1 VVIIGGG
8 VIGTAVAYYLAR
20 RGVRAT
26 LLEKGHMASG
36 SSGACDGLV
45 LLQSKKP
52 GIHLRLAMESRTLFD
67 RLMEDLPVSIEYRRG
82 GGMVVIETEEEF
94 RAMEHHVQEQR
105 DTGLEVTLLDN
116 AASRRIEPE
125 LSKSLAGAAYSSL
138 DGQVN
143 PIALTR
149 GFALAARAL
158 GARIQSHTEVKG
170 IRMQGG
176 RVTGV
181 ETDQG
186 LFPAA
191 VVVNAAGV
199 YAPQI
204 GEMVGITVPIRP
216 RRGQLLATAAVKPMV
231 KGCFISARYIAAK
244 HNPELAKGKGEG
256 IAIEQTESGN
266 LLLGSTREF
275 VGFDRRTTVEGL
287 RGIACSTMAVLPA
300 LSGLNVIRSF
310 AGLRP
315 YTPDG
320 LPILGPVQAVDG
332 FMMAAGHEGDGI
344 ALSPITGELIA
355 QVIAEG
361 RTKIPLEPFR
371 LERFES
377 SHDRA
382 GRPLKQDRADENRD
396 DPQRRCKDRA
406 GSDPWLKTRNG

>member
-1 VVIIGGG
+1 MRDVVVIGGG
-8 VIGTAVAYYLAR
+8 VIGASVAYHLAR

-26 LLEKGHMASG
+26 LLERGDMASG

-45 LLQSKKP
+45 LLQSKRP
-52 GIHLRLAMESRTLFD
+52 GIHLRLAMESRGLFD
-67 RLMEDLPVSIEYRRG
+67 RLTEELPVSIEYRRG

-94 RAMEHHVQEQR
+94 RAMERYVQEQR
-105 DTGLEVTLLDN
+105 ETGLEVALLDI
-116 AASRRIEPE
+116 AAARRMEPE
-125 LSKSLAGAAYSSL
+125 LSESLVGAAYSSL

-143 PIALTR
+143 PIALTH
-149 GFALAARAL
+149 GFALGARAL
-158 GARIQSHTEVKG
+158 GARIRTHTEVTG
-170 IRMQGG
+170 IRREGG

-186 LFPAA
+186 RFSAG

-199 YAPQI
+199 YAPRL

-216 RRGQLLATAAVKPMV
+216 RRGQLLVTGATRPMIQ
-231 KGCFISARYIAAK
+231 GCFISARYIAAK

-275 VGFDRRTTVEGL
+275 AGFDRRTTVEGL
-287 RGIACSTMAVLPA
+287 RGIARRTMAVLPG
-300 LSGLNVIRSF
+300 LSALNVIRSF

-320 LPILGPVQAVDG
+320 LPILGPVEGVDG
-332 FMMAAGHEGDGI
+332 FIMAAGHEGDGI

-355 QVIAEG
+355 QYIVEG
-361 RTKIPLEPFR
+361 RTEISLDPFR
-371 LERFES
+371 LKRFGS
-377 SHDRA
+377 SLDPA
-382 GRPLKQDRADENRD
+382 GRDLNREGFHHEST
-396 DPQRRCKDRA
+396 K
-406 GSDPWLKTRNG
+406 G

>member
-1 VVIIGGG
+1 LASCTKDVVVIGGG
-8 VIGTAVAYYLAR
+8 VIGTSVAYYLAR
-20 RGVRAT
+20 LGVRAT
-26 LLEKGHMASG
+26 LLERGDIAAG

-45 LLQSKKP
+45 LLQSKRP
-52 GIHLRLAMESRTLFD
+52 GIHLRLAMESINLFD
-67 RLMEDLPVSIEYRRG
+67 RLVEEMPASIEYRRG

-94 RAMEHHVQEQR
+94 LAMERYVQEQR
-105 DTGLEVTLLDN
+105 QTGLEVALLDI
-116 AASRRIEPE
+116 AAARRKEPE
-125 LSKSLAGAAYSSL
+125 LSESLVGAAYSPL

-143 PIALTR
+143 PIALTH

-158 GARIQSHTEVKG
+158 GARIKTHTEVKG
-170 IRMQGG
+170 VRTEGG

-186 LFPAA
+186 FLPADA
-191 VVVNAAGV
+191 IVNAAGV
-199 YAPQI
+199 YAPWI

-216 RRGQLLATAAVKPMV
+216 RRGQLLVTAATKPMI

-275 VGFDRRTTVEGL
+275 VGFDRRITVEGL
-287 RGIACSTMAVLPA
+287 RGIAKRTMAVLPR
-300 LSGLNVIRSF
+300 LSDLNVIRSF

-320 LPILGPVQAVDG
+320 LPILGPVQGVDG
-332 FMMAAGHEGDGI
+332 FIMAAGHEGDGI

-355 QVIAEG
+355 QYIVEG
-361 RTKIPLEPFR
+361 RTEIPLDPFR
-371 LERFES
+371 LERFAS
-377 SHDRA
+377 YLDQA
-382 GRPLKQDRADENRD
+382 GTEEKQDGAN
-396 DPQRRCKDRA
+396 A
-406 GSDPWLKTRNG
+406 Y

>member
-1 VVIIGGG
+1 LASFMTDVVVIGGG
-8 VIGTAVAYYLAR
+8 VIGTSVAYHLAR
-20 RGVRAT
+20 RGIRAT
-26 LLEKGHMASG
+26 LLERGDMASG

-52 GIHLRLAMESRTLFD
+52 GLHLRLAMESRNLFD
-67 RLMEDLPVSIEYRRG
+67 RLMEELPVSIEYRRG

-94 RAMEHHVQEQR
+94 RAMEHYAQEQR
-105 DTGLEVTLLDN
+105 ETGLEVALLDI
-116 AASRRIEPE
+116 AAARAMEPE
-125 LSKSLAGAAYSSL
+125 LSESLVGAAYSSL

-143 PIALTR
+143 PIALTH

-158 GARIQSHTEVKG
+158 GARVRTHTEVTG
-170 IRMQGG
+170 IRREGG

-186 LFPAA
+186 RFSAG

-199 YAPQI
+199 YAPWV

-216 RRGQLLATAAVKPMV
+216 RRGQLLVTGAIKRMI

-275 VGFDRRTTVEGL
+275 AGFDWRTTVEGL
-287 RGIACSTMAVLPA
+287 RGIARRTRAVLPG
-300 LSGLNVIRSF
+300 LSDLNVIRSF

-320 LPILGPVQAVDG
+320 LPILGPVEGVDG
-332 FMMAAGHEGDGI
+332 FIMAAGHEGDGI

-355 QVIAEG
+355 QFIEEG
-361 RTKIPLEPFR
+361 RTEIPLDPFR
-371 LERFES
+371 LERFAS
-377 SHDRA
+377 SVDPT
-382 GRPLKQDRADENRD
+382 GKELKQDGAH
-396 DPQRRCKDRA
+396 A
-406 GSDPWLKTRNG
+406 H

>member
-1 VVIIGGG
+1 LKSSMTDVVVIGGG
-8 VIGTAVAYYLAR
+8 VIGTSVAYYLAR

-26 LLEKGHMASG
+26 LLERGDMASG

-45 LLQSKKP
+45 LLQSKRP

-67 RLMEDLPVSIEYRRG
+67 RLMEELPVPIEYRRG

-94 RAMEHHVQEQR
+94 RAMERYVQEQR
-105 DTGLEVTLLDN
+105 ETGLEVALLDI
-116 AASRRIEPE
+116 AAARRMEPG
-125 LSKSLAGAAYSSL
+125 LSESPVGAAYSPL

-143 PIALTR
+143 PIALTH
-149 GFALAARAL
+149 GFALGARAL
-158 GARIQSHTEVKG
+158 GARVRTHTEVKG
-170 IRMQGG
+170 IRLEGG

-186 LFPAA
+186 RFSAE
-191 VVVNAAGV
+191 VVVNAGGV
-199 YAPQI
+199 YAPRL
-204 GEMVGITVPIRP
+204 GEMVGITIPIQP
-216 RRGQLLATAAVKPMV
+216 RRGQLLVTGATRPMI

-287 RGIACSTMAVLPA
+287 RGIARRTVAVLPG
-300 LSGLNVIRSF
+300 LSDLNVIRSF

-320 LPILGPVQAVDG
+320 LPILGPVKGVDG
-332 FMMAAGHEGDGI
+332 FIMAAGHEGDGI

-355 QVIAEG
+355 QFIAEG
-361 RTKIPLEPFR
+361 RTEFPLDPFR
-371 LERFES
+371 LERFAS
-377 SHDRA
+377 SPDTA
-382 GRPLKQDRADENRD
+382 GRELNQDGAD
-396 DPQRRCKDRA
+396 A
-406 GSDPWLKTRNG
+406 H